1 MEITGGVRWRVSTWR
16 QTAGVRRITPL
27 LGSPL
32 AGLLA
37 AMLAGAL
44 LVTAGPAAA
53 HSEDPQVVTVLDGV
67 APALP
72 AVDVRV
78 VTSVAPQLLL
88 VDRGTQPVEVL
99 DERGRPFLRIGP
111 RVVQADLAR
120 VATYQSQNPFGSAAL
135 PAAVTRDP
143 DGPARFAEVATG
155 SSYGWF
161 DHRMHPAAV
170 AVSDAVRAAGLPTR
184 LAEFTIPLRVG
195 PTLATLRGH
204 LEFRPQLGGFDTRAD
219 PPPAGLSAVVLQAAT
234 PGLAVS
240 AGAGHTAVISGA
252 QGEPFAR
259 LGPTGAEINERS
271 PTWAA
276 DAQGRGVPVR
286 ATDPRAAPV
295 WRRIAGTP
303 SITWVDP
310 RLRWADQL
318 PPDSALASDV
328 PVVLRRWSVPVTVDG
343 RPAAL
348 AGTVSWQPDP
358 ARHGEAKAA
367 ARHAAAAAAAAAAPT
382 GSSSSHRT
390 LIIAG
395 AIAGTIA
402 ALALALARVLTRRR
416 RASAPGPA
424 AATPAEPARAP
435 APAPPDRAGGRQRG
449 R

>member
-1 MEITGGVRWRVSTWR
+1 
-16 QTAGVRRITPL
+16 
-27 LGSPL
+27 
-32 AGLLA
+32 
-37 AMLAGAL
+37 MLAGAAL

-72 AVDVRV
+72 EVDLRV

-170 AVSDAVRAAGLPTR
+170 TVPDAVRATGQPTR
-184 LAEFTIPLRVG
+184 LTEFTIPLRVG

-286 ATDPRAAPV
+286 ATDPRAAPM

-348 AGTVSWQPDP
+348 AGTISWQPDP
-358 ARHGEAKAA
+358 ARHGEAAAA
-367 ARHAAAAAAAAAAPT
+367 ARRAGGAAAAAT

-390 LIIAG
+390 LLFAG
-395 AIAGTIA
+395 AIA
-402 ALALALARVLTRRR
+402 ALALALALAPALARVLTRRR

-435 APAPPDRAGGRQRG
+435 APAPPDRAGGRQRD

>member
-1 MEITGGVRWRVSTWR
+1 VVCDGGSAHGR

-37 AMLAGAL
+37 AMLAGAAL

-170 AVSDAVRAAGLPTR
+170 TVPDAVRASGQPTR
-184 LAEFTIPLRVG
+184 LTEFTIPLRVG
-195 PTLATLRGH
+195 ANLATLRGH

-240 AGAGHTAVISGA
+240 AGAGHTAVISAPRGS
-252 QGEPFAR
+252 
-259 LGPTGAEINERS
+259 RS
-271 PTWAA
+271 PGSAP
-276 DAQGRGVPVR
+276 PVR
-286 ATDPRAAPV
+286 RSTSAVPPGRPTRRVAAYPSVRRTRGQRRCGGASPGPRASP
-295 WRRIAGTP
+295 GST
-303 SITWVDP
+303 
-310 RLRWADQL
+310 
-318 PPDSALASDV
+318 
-328 PVVLRRWSVPVTVDG
+328 
-343 RPAAL
+343 
-348 AGTVSWQPDP
+348 
-358 ARHGEAKAA
+358 HGC
-367 ARHAAAAAAAAAAPT
+367 
-382 GSSSSHRT
+382 
-390 LIIAG
+390 
-395 AIAGTIA
+395 
-402 ALALALARVLTRRR
+402 
-416 RASAPGPA
+416 
-424 AATPAEPARAP
+424 
-435 APAPPDRAGGRQRG
+435 GGRISSRPIACSPATCRSCSVGG
-449 R
+449 RYP